1 MTRGTI
7 RWIAV
12 LMGLSLIGLV
22 SFQLYWIK
30 SALKVSEDRFKQDV
44 HQALNKVVAKLEQ
57 QEALFTISNSFET
70 SFDLNELDTLSFD
83 TLKLIDRRP
92 NLRLYIENDSLATKG
107 RSDLQVSVEQEG
119 FKLDFEQ
126 QNQLKARSIGPAG
139 DRDIEFEIRQIQQK
153 ADSIKGKSKLENKSE
168 MVTIILD
175 ELLTGKR
182 KLSNRL
188 QPDHLDSLLN
198 AELANNGVDIKYY
211 YGVLDQEGDS
221 LVYIDDE
228 RVADDLLKSDLRVTL
243 FPNDIIGNINYLI
256 VHFPEQQQYLILKTW
271 LTLTMALVLILIVVL
286 CFAYAIFTIIKQK
299 KLSTVK
305 NDFINNMTHEFKT
318 PISTISLATEALQD
332 QSMLQNTDVRK
343 RYLKIIDTENQRLSR
358 QVEKVLQIASLEKE
372 DFELKIEMVDVHKTI
387 EKALQ
392 NIALQVEK
400 KGGRI
405 ITDLK
410 ATQKEIPADE
420 HHLTNIIYNLLDNAS
435 KYTVKPPQISI
446 TTADN
451 PGSGILIR
459 IIDNGI
465 GMTKEVINRIF
476 DKFYRKPTGNLH
488 EVKGFGLGL
497 SYVKTLVEAHGG
509 IIDVKSATGR
519 GSVFEIFLPNK
530 AHE

>member
-7 RWIAV
+7 RWITI
-12 LMGLSLIGLV
+12 LMGVSLIGLV
-22 SFQLYWIK
+22 SFQLYWIN
-30 SALKVSEDRFKQDV
+30 SSLMISEERFKQDV
-44 HQALNKVVAKLEQ
+44 HQALNNVAAKLEQ

-70 SFDLNELDTLSFD
+70 SFDLNELDSLSFD
-83 TLKLIDRRP
+83 TLKLVDRSR
-92 NLRLYIENDSLATKG
+92 NSIIVRKRDSLSARG
-107 RSDLQVSVEQEG
+107 QSDLQVSVEQQG

-126 QNQLKARSIGPAG
+126 QNQLKARSIGPSEP
-139 DRDIEFEIRQIQQK
+139 DIELEILKIQQK
-153 ADSIKGKSKLENKSE
+153 ADSIKERSKLENKSE

-188 QPDHLDSLLN
+188 QPQQLDSLLSL
-198 AELANNGVDIKYY
+198 ELSNKGIDIQYF
-211 YGVLDQEGDS
+211 YGVLDQDS
-221 LVYIDDE
+221 DTLVY
-228 RVADDLLKSDLRVTL
+228 VQQADATQELLQSDLRVTL

-256 VHFPEQQQYLILKTW
+256 VHFPEQQLYLIRKTW
-271 LTLTMALVLILIVVL
+271 VTLIMALILILIVVL
-286 CFAYAIFTIIKQK
+286 CFAYAIFTIIRQK
-299 KLSTVK
+299 KLSSVK

-332 QSMLQNTDVRK
+332 PGVAQSSGVRE

-372 DFELKIEMVDVHKTI
+372 DFELKIEKVDVHKTI

-405 ITDLK
+405 TTDFK
-410 ATQKEIPADE
+410 ANEKLIPADE
-420 HHLTNIIYNLLDNAS
+420 HHLTNIIYNLLDNAN
-435 KYTVKPPQISI
+435 KYSTKPPQISI
-446 TTADN
+446 TTTDHA
-451 PGSGILIR
+451 GKGILIR

-488 EVKGFGLGL
+488 DVKGFGLG
-497 SYVKTLVEAHGG
+497 TLLRENPGG
-509 IIDVKSATGR
+509 SPWGQ
-519 GSVFEIFLPNK
+519 
-530 AHE
+530 H